1 MRRID
6 LSRSDRARADSST
19 RGRLVLVTAR
29 GRLVGAHVLAPA
41 AGEVIHELALAISKR
56 MRLDALANLIHVY
69 PTLSISTAQIAAE
82 AAYERARRFR
92 RLVRSRARPRGAES
106 A

>member
-1 MRRID
+1 
-6 LSRSDRARADSST
+6 
-19 RGRLVLVTAR
+19 
-29 GRLVGAHVLAPA
+29 
-41 AGEVIHELALAISKR
+41 